1 MSPVATIS
9 PDTNS
14 EERFAPTSNT
24 AEPFYENS
32 FPSAILIT
40 SSPESTKLVFGTR
53 LAVAVD
59 FIETLD
65 AIYNR
70 LCCSKFTLS
79 FRISFFDT
87 IDRCEPFACI

>member
-9 PDTNS
+9 PYTNS

-24 AEPFYENS
+24 ADPFDENS
-32 FPSAILIT
+32 FPSAVLIT
-40 SSPESTKLVFGTR
+40 SSPVSTKFVLGTR

-65 AIYNR
+65 AIYTR
-70 LCCSKFTLS
+70 LICYAGITTSEVLLHGK
-79 FRISFFDT
+79 
-87 IDRCEPFACI
+87 P